1 MEETIKSKSEDKA
14 SQYYYMFADYPDVV
28 NIQQLQKMLG
38 VGYTF
43 AYKLVSKGIIKSL
56 RIGREYKILKSFVIE
71 YILNNVN

>member
-1 MEETIKSKSEDKA
+1 MEEITKNKSEEKT
-14 SQYYYMFADYPDVV
+14 SLYYMFADYPDVV